1 MALTK
6 RKVIETCKKV
16 VRSSD
21 LKVLTVKTAR
31 AQVAEE
37 LGVDLEELKSDQWK
51 DIVKDAIHE
60 EVDRLN
66 DEPEEELGRESSQ
79 GPSPPPKMKSAK
91 KAPKSP
97 SPEPSP
103 APEDEDEDEDEEV
116 KDVSDAES
124 DMSSLIDE
132 PMPTKKS
139 RKRKSTSGSPSDSDD
154 ILNDAPKPKKKA
166 APKKEPV
173 KRAKKDS
180 KDSTP
185 VDPEQEKV
193 DNLKKIIVACGVR
206 KQWVKEF
213 ADKPDLA
220 SQIKHCRKIL
230 SDLGMKGEPTIS
242 KAKTL
247 REKREFDA
255 EVQALQANKE
265 GNEEEEEEEEEE
277 DAPPRTRGSGKP
289 PARRAAAPR
298 ISFAFLGDQS
308 SDSE

>member
-1 MALTK
+1 MALSK
-6 RKVIETCKKV
+6 NKVIETCKRI

-21 LKVLTVKTAR
+21 LRVLTVKTAR
-31 AQVAEE
+31 AQAAEE

-51 DIVKDAIHE
+51 DIVTDAIHE

-66 DEPEEELGRESSQ
+66 DEPEEELGKDSSPE
-79 GPSPPPKMKSAK
+79 PSPPPKKKSAK

-103 APEDEDEDEDEEV
+103 APEDEDEDENEDEDEDV
-116 KDVSDAES
+116 KDISNAES

-132 PMPTKKS
+132 PLPTKKS
-139 RKRKSTSGSPSDSDD
+139 RKRKSTGGSPSDSED
-154 ILNDAPKPKKKA
+154 ILDDAPKPKKKS

-193 DNLKKIIVACGVR
+193 DNLKKVIVACGVR

-213 ADKPDLA
+213 ADKPDPA

-247 REKREFDA
+247 RENREFEA

-265 GNEEEEEEEEEE
+265 RSEEE